1 MSQSLNIKIINPR
14 AEPQKG
20 SGRKKPPFQALGLE
34 TLSVIEQAIKK
45 NKKIAIFINRRGL
58 ATSIICQECGF
69 VPKCPN
75 CDIPLGFHLPAI
87 LICHHYGYQAP
98 MPNTCPACQGYRLKP
113 LGIGMQRISEELKK
127 FISPLP
133 QYALLEGQMLDNKE
147 LKIFDKF
154 NQGKIKILIG
164 TEALLRP
171 QLESADVVIV
181 ASIDPL
187 IFLPDYNSEERV
199 FLYLLRLKKIAKEK
213 LIIQTLIPE
222 NKIFQYLVNQE
233 EEKFFEQEKKWRQNY
248 FWPPFVQLIKL
259 TLIHPDEKKGE
270 KEALDI
276 RNKIDQVILKTVP
289 KNLQENFIVLG
300 PAPAF
305 IFKEKKV
312 YRWNILIKYKYITSK
327 ILQNTNSLSGLNSLM
342 PLLTKEELNLRNKV
356 LKTISLNKYW
366 RVDVDP
372 KDTL

>member
-1 MSQSLNIKIINPR
+1 
-14 AEPQKG
+14 
-20 SGRKKPPFQALGLE
+20 
-34 TLSVIEQAIKK
+34 
-45 NKKIAIFINRRGL
+45 
-58 ATSIICQECGF
+58 
-69 VPKCPN
+69 
-75 CDIPLGFHLPAI
+75 
-87 LICHHYGYQAP
+87 
-98 MPNTCPACQGYRLKP
+98 
-113 LGIGMQRISEELKK
+113 
-127 FISPLP
+127 
-133 QYALLEGQMLDNKE
+133 
-147 LKIFDKF
+147 
-154 NQGKIKILIG
+154 
-164 TEALLRP
+164 
-171 QLESADVVIV
+171 
-181 ASIDPL
+181 
-187 IFLPDYNSEERV
+187 
-199 FLYLLRLKKIAKEK
+199 AKEK

-248 FWPPFVQLIKL
+248 LWPPFVQLIKL

-366 RVDVDP
+366 RVDIDP